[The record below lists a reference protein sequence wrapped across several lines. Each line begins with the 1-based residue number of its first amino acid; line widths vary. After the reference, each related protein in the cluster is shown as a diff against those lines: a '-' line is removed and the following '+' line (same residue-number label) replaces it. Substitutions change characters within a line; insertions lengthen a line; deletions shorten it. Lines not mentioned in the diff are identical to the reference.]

1 MRATKR
7 TWQNLVYILLL
18 LAAVCLL
25 FRWYST
31 TNNRQI
37 EERNLNYAKDSAR
50 QTAKRIGSELINAQR
65 RVHNYTYLLSMTLD
79 QPGMDAELLRELEEN
94 SSFDAFLFT
103 DAEGSAWPPTGPP
116 ATAGTGII
124 SGAGCRG
131 RAARPRS
138 PSPGSPTS
146 P

>member
-103 DAEGSAWPPTGPP
+103 DAEGISLASDGTTSDSRDRDYFRNGMQGESGPEVP
-116 ATAGTGII
+116 N
-124 SGAGCRG
+124 SRG
-131 RAARPRS
+131 RAARP
-138 PSPGSPTS
+138 
-146 P
+146 